1 MDGMDEMEAG
11 TSKENATI
19 GARSHIDNQHDQQ
32 TLVLNAI
39 TLRAVST
46 LTKRHHFVP
55 FIHNE
60 IVTLLSYEVPI
71 IRPNA
76 VNLTLWFLE

>member
-1 MDGMDEMEAG
+1 MDGMDEMESG

-19 GARSHIDNQHDQQ
+19 GVRSHIDNQHDQQ

-46 LTKRHHFVP
+46 LTRRHHFVP
-55 FIHNE
+55 CAHNKV
-60 IVTLLSYEVPI
+60 VTLLGYEVPI
-71 IRPNA
+71 IPPN
-76 VNLTLWFLE
+76 VVIFD